1 MKRGKAEI
9 GVGIFMVIGL
19 VCVGY
24 LTIQLGKMKLLG
36 DNHYPLTAK
45 FQSVAGLKAGAEVV
59 VAGVPIGQVDEILL
73 DPERMVAVVQMKIQ
87 KEIELTDD
95 SIASVK
101 TAGLIGDKYIRIS
114 PGGSPVV
121 LEAGDQI
128 IETESAVDLEDLISK
143 YVFGDV

>member
-1 MKRGKAEI
+1 
-9 GVGIFMVIGL
+9 
-19 VCVGY
+19 
-24 LTIQLGKMKLLG
+24 
-36 DNHYPLTAK
+36 
-45 FQSVAGLKAGAEVV
+45 VAGLKAGAEVV
-59 VAGVPIGQVDEILL
+59 VAGVPIGQVDEIRL

-87 KEIELTDD
+87 KAIELTDD

-114 PGGSPVV
+114 PGGSPIV
-121 LEAGDQI
+121 LEPGDQI

>member
-9 GVGIFMVIGL
+9 GVGIFMVVGL
-19 VCVGY
+19 VCTAY
-24 LTIQLGKMKLLG
+24 LTIQLGKMKLMG
-36 DNHYPLTAK
+36 DDHYPLVAK

-59 VAGVPIGQVDEILL
+59 VAGVPVGQVDDIRL
-73 DPERMVAVVQMKIQ
+73 DPERLVAVVQLKIQ
-87 KEIELTDD
+87 KGLELTDD

-101 TAGLIGDKYIRIS
+101 TSGLIGDKYIRIS

-121 LEAGDQI
+121 LEPGDQI

>member
-36 DNHYPLTAK
+36 DNHYALTAK

-59 VAGVPIGQVDEILL
+59 VAGVPIGQVDEIRL

-87 KEIELTDD
+87 NAIELTDD

-114 PGGSPVV
+114 PGGSPIV
-121 LEAGDQI
+121 LGPGDQI

>member
-1 MKRGKAEI
+1 MKRGKVET
-9 GVGIFMVIGL
+9 GVGVFMVIGL

-24 LTIQLGKMKLLG
+24 LTIQLGQMQLMG
-36 DNHYPLTAK
+36 DNHYPLIAK

-59 VAGVPIGQVDEILL
+59 ISGVPIGQVGDIRL
-73 DPERMVAVVQMKIQ
+73 DPERLVAVVEMKIR
-87 KEIELTDD
+87 KGIELTDD

-114 PGGSPVV
+114 PGGSPIV
-121 LEAGDQI
+121 LEPGDQI

>member
-24 LTIQLGKMKLLG
+24 LTIQLGQMKLLG
-36 DNHYPLTAK
+36 DNHYALTAK

-59 VAGVPIGQVDEILL
+59 VAGVPIGQVDEIRL

-87 KEIELTDD
+87 NAIELTDD

-114 PGGSPVV
+114 PGGSPIV
-121 LEAGDQI
+121 LGPGDQI